1 MKTVLL
7 FLSALLLLACAGKPP
22 EPIKQYP
29 MRGVVTQLDPQNQVE
44 TIKHEDIPGF
54 MHAMTMEYGLR
65 DKNEFA
71 KLHNG
76 DTIAA
81 TVFVQGDDYW
91 VGDVKPAAPKPAE
104 EVKPAEPKSGK

>member
-29 MRGVVTQLDPQNQVE
+29 MRGVVTQLDPQNQVA

-65 DKNEFA
+65 DKN
-71 KLHNG
+71 
-76 DTIAA
+76 DTGIPRDGQA
-81 TVFVQGDDYW
+81 VDCLSRRQ
-91 VGDVKPAAPKPAE
+91 AAPIEDDLPCPARRIGDG
-104 EVKPAEPKSGK
+104 VGHQC